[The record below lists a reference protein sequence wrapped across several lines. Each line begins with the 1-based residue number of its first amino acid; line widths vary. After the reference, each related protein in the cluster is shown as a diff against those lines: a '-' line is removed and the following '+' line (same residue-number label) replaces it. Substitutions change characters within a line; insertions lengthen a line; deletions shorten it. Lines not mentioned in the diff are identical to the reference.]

1 MPKEKAPIM
10 VKFTKNVS
18 EINSLSSESE
28 LGEVPGWPQGTLV
41 GGAERKEDASEH
53 IMMRSCP

>member
-53 IMMRSCP
+53 I